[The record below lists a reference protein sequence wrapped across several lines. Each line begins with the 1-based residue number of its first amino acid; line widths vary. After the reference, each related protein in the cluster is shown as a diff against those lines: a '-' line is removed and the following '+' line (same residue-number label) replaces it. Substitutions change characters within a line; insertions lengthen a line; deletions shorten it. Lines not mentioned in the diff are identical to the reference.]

1 MSAVMLQNNIFIRG
15 MVVRMDDFPDFQ
27 AAW

>member
-1 MSAVMLQNNIFIRG
+1 MSTVMQYIDIFIRG
-15 MVVRMDDFPDFQ
+15 VVVRLDDFPDFQ